1 MIRSMMNALFSAENG
16 GDDATR
22 VISKGVLGFV
32 ASIFPIAASKS
43 GMFHAVF
50 ETAALCLGVV
60 VSFLTAVSLAFTV
73 ERKIRARI
81 EEWKN
86 PGAAKKREDSLRD

>member
-1 MIRSMMNALFSAENG
+1 MIRSMINALFSADNG

-22 VISKGVLGFV
+22 VLSKGIVGFI
-32 ASIFPIAASKS
+32 ASAAPIAASKS
-43 GMFHAVF
+43 GMLHSIL
-50 ETAALCLGVV
+50 EIAALGLGVV

-81 EEWKN
+81 DEWKN
-86 PGAAKKREDSLRD
+86 PGTSKKSDDSLRD

>member
-1 MIRSMMNALFSAENG
+1 MLNALFSAENG

-22 VISKGVLGFV
+22 VLSKGIVGFI
-32 ASIFPIAASKS
+32 ASAAPIAASKS
-43 GMFHAVF
+43 GILHSML
-50 ETAALCLGVV
+50 ETAALGLGVV

-86 PGAAKKREDSLRD
+86 PGASKKRDESLRD

>member
-1 MIRSMMNALFSAENG
+1 MIRSMINALFSADNG

-22 VISKGVLGFV
+22 VLSKGIVGFI
-32 ASIFPIAASKS
+32 ASAAPIAASKS
-43 GMFHAVF
+43 GMLHSIL
-50 ETAALCLGVV
+50 EIAALGLGVV

-81 EEWKN
+81 DEWKN
-86 PGAAKKREDSLRD
+86 PCASKKSDDSLRD